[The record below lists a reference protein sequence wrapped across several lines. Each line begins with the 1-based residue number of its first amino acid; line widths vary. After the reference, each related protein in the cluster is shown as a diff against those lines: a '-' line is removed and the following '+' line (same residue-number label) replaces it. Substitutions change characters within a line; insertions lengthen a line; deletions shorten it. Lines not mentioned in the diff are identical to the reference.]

1 MAPKRSK
8 PVEKPVEKPARSR
21 SASRSRKTAVAPAA
35 APATRKSAR
44 GAAAAAAVDSSSSTT
59 PEEDTYAQLVTP
71 QGALEHWYSAVA
83 GVVTTLAP
91 LFLSV
96 GLVCYFHSLVFEE
109 PKAGT
114 ATKSRPTALLGVVYI
129 IIFALTVASSAAF
142 GLPAILL
149 GRLLESLTYGTRI
162 TWEVVLLC
170 VTPAVAISAAYY
182 LTR

>member
-8 PVEKPVEKPARSR
+8 PAEKPARSR
-21 SASRSRKTAVAPAA
+21 SASRGRKTAAAPAA

-44 GAAAAAAVDSSSSTT
+44 GGAAAAAVDSLSSTT

-71 QGALEHWYSAVA
+71 QGALEHWYAAVA
-83 GVVTTLAP
+83 RVVTTLAP

-96 GLVCYFHSLVFEE
+96 ALLCYFHSLIFEE

-114 ATKSRPTALLGVVYI
+114 KTKSRPTALLGVVYL
-129 IIFALTVASSAAF
+129 IIFSLTVAFNIVF

-149 GRLLESLTYGTRI
+149 GRLLGSLTYGTRI

-170 VTPAVAISAAYY
+170 VTPAVAVGAFY
-182 LTR
+182 LS